1 MFAFAVVSLAALS
14 LAAFAYA
21 GRLALAMVRER
32 AAMRDRVARAVRPV
46 EGAAIRF
53 APAPVR
59 PRLGDD

>member
-1 MFAFAVVSLAALS
+1 MFAFAVVSLAVVS

-21 GRLALAMVRER
+21 GRLTLALVRDR

-46 EGAAIRF
+46 QGAAIRF

-59 PRLGDD
+59 PRLGED